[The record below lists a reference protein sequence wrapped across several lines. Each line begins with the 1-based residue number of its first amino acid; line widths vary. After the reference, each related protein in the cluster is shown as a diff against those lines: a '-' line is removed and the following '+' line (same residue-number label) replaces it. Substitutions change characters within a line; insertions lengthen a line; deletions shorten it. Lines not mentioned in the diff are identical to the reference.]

1 MKSLLRPGILVALFI
16 VLTFELG
23 CGSGSGSGGSGRQPP
38 AEHFAYVLYN
48 NPIGSSA
55 SSKISV
61 SDDSVVQTE
70 NAGVDSVSEVFS
82 GANGGQLFIANRGDD
97 SVTEYSL
104 VGTPNPVKISLPGP
118 VGLTSTTSSRVFTAN
133 LGGTPGCPNDTGSV
147 SAIDT
152 AALAVV
158 STTCASPAPFANPTA
173 IAQLPDGGKL
183 YVLTGNASISIL
195 DTSGSTVLSTIGP
208 SIAHPWS
215 PFAIAPSLDGS
226 YVFVSD
232 HGSVVP
238 GGVWIITTS
247 NDMLAGVAGGGHPY
261 FSVLDPHLNRLY
273 VAGQSLNTY
282 TVSVLDASNVNVV
295 NQNLPALS
303 TLATLTMN
311 AGSYPASVAALPDGT
326 KFYVAN
332 AGSNDVTVFSAS
344 TFAELSTVPLGQL
357 PLFIQSEP
365 TSSKIYV
372 ATDTGVSIISTSTD
386 TLTTTIN
393 SPPQDPTCT
402 STCTL
407 QQPQMIITQ

>member
-1 MKSLLRPGILVALFI
+1 M
-16 VLTFELG
+16 
-23 CGSGSGSGGSGRQPP
+23 
-38 AEHFAYVLYN
+38 LYN

-70 NAGVDSVSEVFS
+70 DAGVDSVSEVFS

-133 LGGTPGCPNDTGSV
+133 LGGTPGCPNNTGSV

-173 IAQLPDGGKL
+173 IAQVPNGGKL
-183 YVLTGNASISIL
+183 YVVTGNASVSIL
-195 DTSGSTVLSTIGP
+195 DPSGSTVLSTIGP
-208 SIAHPWS
+208 SIAHPWY
-215 PFAIAPSLDGS
+215 PFAVTASLDGM
-226 YVFVSD
+226 YVFVLD
-232 HGSVVP
+232 HGGVVP
-238 GGVWIITTS
+238 GGVSIITTS
-247 NDMLAGVAGGGHPY
+247 NDVVAGGVGDDHPY

-273 VAGQSLNTY
+273 VAAQSLNTY
-282 TVSVLDASNVNVV
+282 TVTVLDASNVNLA
-295 NQNLPALS
+295 NNPAMP

-344 TFAELSTVPLGQL
+344 TFAVLSTVPLGQL

-365 TSSKIYV
+365 TSAKIYV

-386 TLTTTIN
+386 AVTTTIN

-402 STCTL
+402 SSCTL
-407 QQPQMIITQ
+407 QQPRMIITQ